1 MVRSSGS
8 RQGCCTTP
16 RRASTAWQPSSFSS
30 SSSSS
35 SSFSSCSADD
45 QGSSKRKSP
54 GEISRGEI
62 TAGAS
67 DAKLGMTN
75 LTPIVPN
82 SLPKTTGF
90 EGSSSKETDFFRDL
104 LCLHKHVK
112 TPGFLCSQRYAHA
125 APSLGWRS
133 PLRFFK
139 WRPDP
144 RNLEADNEKS
154 ADSSKHPLYFN
165 LTACS

>member
-30 SSSSS
+30 SSFSS

-45 QGSSKRKSP
+45 QGSSRRKSP

-112 TPGFLCSQRYAHA
+112 KPVFLCSQRDAHTE
-125 APSLGWRS
+125 
-133 PLRFFK
+133 PLPWDGEAHCDFSSG
-139 WRPDP
+139 DQT
-144 RNLEADNEKS
+144 LEI
-154 ADSSKHPLYFN
+154 LR
-165 LTACS
+165 LTLKNQQIPESTLFILI